1 MLVVIQNTTFGG
13 IQGFSRKPSTEWT
26 MDDGSFAGIVH
37 QERNWTYVLVYGAGH
52 RVSESNPAAVRS
64 AFSITPTVANAS
76 LQAFILAREF
86 IFGSN
91 QTGLVTSTSSV
102 AIGGENANLTGA
114 SHDIVVAAPQIVV
127 GTGATTATV
136 IAPSATIAAWD
147 GFLATR
153 IPSSSGTSSS
163 ASASSTAKSK
173 NAATRAHLPQLWLV
187 ITQLV
192 WLLLL

>member
-1 MLVVIQNTTFGG
+1 
-13 IQGFSRKPSTEWT
+13 

-52 RVSESNPAAVRS
+52 RVSESNPAAVRYL
-64 AFSITPTVANAS
+64 FSITPTDANAS
-76 LQAFILAREF
+76 LQAFILARGF

-91 QTGLVTSTSSV
+91 QTGLVKSASSV

-114 SHDIVVAAPQIVV
+114 SHDVVVAAPQIVV

-136 IAPSATIAAWD
+136 TAPSATIAAWD
-147 GFLATR
+147 SFLATR

-163 ASASSTAKSK
+163 DSASSTAKSIEERGDVCESASAVVRDGSVGLAYPVVSR
-173 NAATRAHLPQLWLV
+173 NSCAIFLYITRNRKCLCQ
-187 ITQLV
+187 T
-192 WLLLL
+192 